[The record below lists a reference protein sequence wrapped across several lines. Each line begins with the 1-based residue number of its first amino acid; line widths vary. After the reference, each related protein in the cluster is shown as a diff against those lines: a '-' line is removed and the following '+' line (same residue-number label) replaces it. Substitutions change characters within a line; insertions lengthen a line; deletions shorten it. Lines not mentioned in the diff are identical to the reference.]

1 MLIDTLKDAEK
12 KAGVTQP
19 PEPAPFT
26 AADEEVMATFIARLR
41 QSWEEELRERQP
53 TRRAPTTP
61 EENNGSDIAER
72 APHPNPL
79 PASGETEGPAKRE
92 GEGRQAQVFSDFPR
106 RGPETAG
113 SPPE

>member
-61 EENNGSDIAER
+61 EENNGSDIAGR

-79 PASGETEGPAKRE
+79 PASGEREGPAKRE